1 MVMQLEKQS
10 VVSQIREYIKGEIL
24 DQRLKPGEKVTINQ
38 IAGELSCSIVP
49 VREALSS
56 LYAEGLVDFTPYR
69 GYIVTPLLD
78 QKAFKQLYE
87 TRKILELNAMELA
100 VEHITEDAILQL
112 ESILEESQITIPDLP
127 VYTQFRP
134 FIDADEKFHI
144 YLFEIAGNPYLL
156 QAWKGLNIHL
166 HNSRLYHPK
175 GQVDVKE
182 GTEEHRQIIAA
193 LKNRDLEQVLQAMEK
208 HLEGSYSR
216 LAL

>member
-166 HNSRLYHPK
+166 HNCRLYHPK

-193 LKNRDLEQVLQAMEK
+193 LKNRDVEQVLQAMQK